1 MVIEQHLVK
10 QFAILMT
17 IMHFTPRINEAIRL
31 ASRLHKDQTRRDSS
45 HTPYISH
52 LVAVA
57 MILREVTT
65 DEDIIIAGLMH
76 DSLEDVPNYTYDLL
90 VEDCGERVA
99 KIVKQVSE
107 PLDPNKNQ
115 DEQLPWLVR
124 KEAYL
129 NNLRGGTIESAL
141 VSAADKIHNTESFVI
156 DYKKEG
162 AEFLRHFGSSILN
175 TVWFIE
181 QALTIITEKLSHDH
195 MYVVR
200 LNNALDEMRL
210 LADTRN
216 TS

>member
-1 MVIEQHLVK
+1 
-10 QFAILMT
+10 
-17 IMHFTPRINEAIRL
+17 MHFTPRINEAIRL
-31 ASRLHKDQTRRDSS
+31 ASRLHKNQTRHDVN

-57 MILREVTT
+57 MILREITT

-76 DSLEDVPNYTYDLL
+76 DSLEDVPDYTYESL
-90 VEDCGERVA
+90 VDDCGERVA
-99 KIVKQVSE
+99 KIVKHVSE
-107 PLDPNKNQ
+107 PLDPNKNL

-156 DYKKEG
+156 DYKREG
-162 AEFLRHFGSSILN
+162 SEFLRHFGSSILN

-181 QALTIITEKLSHDH
+181 QVLEIISEKLSHDH

-210 LADTRN
+210 LANTR
-216 TS
+216 SAS

>member
-1 MVIEQHLVK
+1 
-10 QFAILMT
+10 
-17 IMHFTPRINEAIRL
+17 
-31 ASRLHKDQTRRDSS
+31 
-45 HTPYISH
+45 
-52 LVAVA
+52 
-57 MILREVTT
+57 MILREITT

-76 DSLEDVPNYTYDLL
+76 DSLEDVPDYTYESL
-90 VEDCGERVA
+90 VDDCGERVA
-99 KIVKQVSE
+99 KIVKHVSE
-107 PLDPNKNQ
+107 PLDPNKNL

-156 DYKKEG
+156 DYKREG
-162 AEFLRHFGSSILN
+162 SEFLRHFGSSILN

-181 QALTIITEKLSHDH
+181 QVLEIISEKLSHDH

-210 LADTRN
+210 LANTR
-216 TS
+216 SAS